1 MTNQKNIA
9 IKNKKAEMKDLIKIE
24 YARCATDPAYFMKKY
39 CRILHP
45 KQGLIKFNL
54 YDFQEETVSEF
65 LKHRWNIILKAR
77 QLGIS
82 TLTSAY
88 ATWLMLFRNDKTI
101 LIIANKARVANSMV
115 YKIRTIYKY
124 LPKWLKRM
132 AEGDDG
138 NLPIDTKSKLQ
149 FRNGSTVEASSAT
162 EDAGRSDALSLLI
175 WDECAIVK
183 ERLAKEIWT
192 AASNTLAEGGDC
204 IILSTPKGVGNVFH
218 ELWVDAEAGENEFNT
233 IRLPWYRHPNRDQ
246 AYRDK
251 EDKKMGEKAA
261 AQEHDCSFLTSGD
274 SVVELEIIEEYR
286 KNHVIEPIEKRY
298 AGKFWIW
305 KYPEPKHQYIVSVD
319 VSRGDSADKSAFHI
333 WDVETLEQV
342 GEYVGLIDAYDLGAW
357 TVSVSIEY
365 NNALLVIENNG
376 LGLTAVEAALHKHYP
391 NLYYSGRGG
400 EGADIAKRV
409 KMLLQ
414 SNDNK
419 IPGFSNTMRTR
430 PLMINKMERF
440 FREREIIVH
449 SSRLLNELTTFVYKS
464 GGKAE
469 AIGNKH
475 DDLVLSAAMGLYVRD
490 TAITLLTES
499 RKSTKRMLNY
509 TGKLSSK
516 QMYKDDND
524 DDPWKANVN
533 GYKMNLRDLL

>member
-1 MTNQKNIA
+1 MKNTQSQS
-9 IKNKKAEMKDLIKIE
+9 KSDEMKRLIKLE
-24 YARCATDPAYFMKKY
+24 YAKCATDPAYFMQKY
-39 CRILHP
+39 CTILHP
-45 KQGLIKFNL
+45 KRGLIKFDL
-54 YDFQEETVSEF
+54 YDFQEDAVGEF

-88 ATWLMLFRNDKTI
+88 ATWLMLFHDNKMI
-101 LIIANKARVANSMV
+101 LIIANKTRVANSMV
-115 YKIRTIYKY
+115 YKINTIYKL

-132 AEGDDG
+132 AEDDNG
-138 NLPIDTKSKLQ
+138 KLPVDTKSKLR

-183 ERLAKEIWT
+183 ENLAREIWT
-192 AASNTLAEGGDC
+192 SASNTLAEGGDC

-233 IRLPWYRHPNRDQ
+233 IKLPWHLHPNRDQ
-246 AYRDK
+246 AYRDN
-251 EDKKMGEKAA
+251 EDRKMGKKAA

-286 KNHVIEPIEKRY
+286 KKHVCEPIEKRY

-305 KYPEPKHQYIVSVD
+305 KYPEPNHKYIVSVD

-342 GEYVGLIDAYDLGAW
+342 GEYVGLIDPYDLGTW
-357 TVSVSIEY
+357 TVSVATEY
-365 NNALLVIENNG
+365 NSALLVIENNG
-376 LGLTAVEAALHKHYP
+376 LGLTTVEAALHKRYE
-391 NLYYSGRGG
+391 NLYYSGRAG
-400 EGADIAKRV
+400 EKADIAKRV
-409 KMLLQ
+409 KLLLQ
-414 SNDNK
+414 SNANK
-419 IPGFSNTMRTR
+419 IPGFSNTMITR

-449 SSRLLNELTTFVYKS
+449 SKRLLNELTTFVYKK

-469 AIGNKH
+469 AINGKN
-475 DDLVLSAAMGLYVRD
+475 DDLVLSAAMGLYVREI
-490 TAITLLTES
+490 AITLLTES
-499 RKSTKRMLNY
+499 RKTTKKMLKF
-509 TGKLSSK
+509 TGKLTNK
-516 QMYKDDND
+516 QMYNDSDDG
-524 DDPWKANVN
+524 DPWKANVN
-533 GYKMNLRDLL
+533 GHKLNLRDFL